1 MKILIASSIDVDAIE
16 TLKKQHEVVC
26 AFRDVTEETLRTL
39 IRDCEVLVFRSG
51 VEISAQL
58 MECAP
63 NLKLLVRAGSGLDNL
78 DFDYVQQRGLKLVR
92 IPQPGARAVTE
103 MAFAFM
109 LALSRKLL
117 EADRS
122 MRESRWAKH
131 ELSGHLLYGK
141 TLGIVGVGN
150 IGSCLADMGI
160 AWGMNVIGCVEH
172 PTAERVQMFHEKG
185 VRIAEF
191 DRVLTEADYVS
202 VNVPLKEST
211 RSLIGAAE
219 LDRMKPG
226 SYLINLAR
234 GGVID
239 EKALY
244 EALTEGGRLRGV
256 ALDVHEQEWEGRA
269 SPLAQLSNVILTPH
283 IGAMTVDTQ
292 REIGRR
298 VVEAVSSFPA
308 DAGFKSISGKGAQ
321 ACWA

>member
-1 MKILIASSIDVDAIE
+1 MKIMIASSIDKDAIE
-16 TLKKQHEVVC
+16 VLKEHHEVVC
-26 AFRDVTEETLRTL
+26 AFRDVTEEMLRTL

-63 NLKLLVRAGSGLDNL
+63 DLKLLVRAGSGLDNL

-92 IPQPGARAVTE
+92 IPQPGARAVME

-109 LALSRKLL
+109 LALSRRLL

-131 ELSGHLLYGK
+131 ELDGHLLLGK

-172 PTAERVQMFHEKG
+172 SSPERVQMFHEKG
-185 VRIAEF
+185 VQIVEF
-191 DRVLTEADYVS
+191 DQVLTEADYLS

-211 RSLIGAAE
+211 RTLIGSAE
-219 LDRMKPG
+219 FARMKPG

-244 EALTEGGRLRGV
+244 EALTERGQLRGA
-256 ALDVHEQEWEGRA
+256 ALDVHEQEWEGRV
-269 SPLAQLSNVILTPH
+269 SPLARLPNVILTPH
-283 IGAMTVDTQ
+283 IGAMAVDTQ

-308 DAGFKSISGKGAQ
+308 DTSYKTISGYGVQ
-321 ACWA
+321 AFPG